1 MKISHFPILAALAL
15 SLASCAST
23 GGSWHYQSSDDKTIT
38 HGRAGQDLS
47 IQSEGV
53 TVQFRVPDGW
63 KIVDSFEEPL
73 DWDFAANAPHD
84 ERQFG
89 VVVRADK
96 KPGSSAKALYQDYLK
111 EVHQLYDPK
120 VRMTPEA
127 PFTLKDGRSITPW
140 RFSSQYWKERLV
152 IIIPEG
158 KAMTIFEFTA
168 PTLESLKSSRG
179 LIQQMLASYF
189 KKS

>member
-1 MKISHFPILAALAL
+1 MKISALPFVAALAL
-15 SLASCAST
+15 GLASCASS
-23 GGSWHYQSSDDKTIT
+23 GGWHYQSSDDKTLT

-63 KIVDSFEEPL
+63 KIADSFEEPL
-73 DWDFAANAPHD
+73 DWDFAANAPRD

-96 KPGSSAKALYQDYLK
+96 PGSTEKSRYQDYLK
-111 EVHQLYDPK
+111 NVHQLYDPK

-127 PFTLKDGRSITPW
+127 PFKLKDGRFITPY
-140 RFSSQYWKERLV
+140 RFFSEYWKQRLV

-168 PTLESLKSSRG
+168 PTQESLKSSRD
-179 LIQQMLASYF
+179 LIQRMLAAYF